1 MVKVYN
7 DYETKKIANPLNNE
21 TVVLGGV
28 VWSSETVYSLRLG
41 LQELEVEALTEDHYS
56 TSLMSLSPSS
66 CSYSSSAPASGSWGH
81 TENSCV
87 ENIYKYFIIF
97 QSVLDNAILMTK
109 STEPSWLPVSTEEL
123 CSAKTM
129 IVDQGM
135 SVKPLFT
142 ERTTFQVI
150 QLFLTP
156 VFIVISFAFTVPL
169 VLKRIVEEKQ
179 QGVKE
184 LMKTMGLPN
193 WLHWVGWF
201 FITILISIITIS
213 VMVIIVIAG
222 EILEK
227 VDPVILFIS
236 LFLYGFSIIC
246 FNFAISTF
254 FSNRK

>member
-1 MVKVYN
+1 
-7 DYETKKIANPLNNE
+7 
-21 TVVLGGV
+21 
-28 VWSSETVYSLRLG
+28 
-41 LQELEVEALTEDHYS
+41 
-56 TSLMSLSPSS
+56 
-66 CSYSSSAPASGSWGH
+66 
-81 TENSCV
+81 
-87 ENIYKYFIIF
+87 
-97 QSVLDNAILMTK
+97 
-109 STEPSWLPVSTEEL
+109 
-123 CSAKTM
+123 M

-184 LMKTMGLPN
+184 LMKMMGLPN

-227 VDPVILFIS
+227 VDSVILFIS

-254 FSNRK
+254 FSNRKLIIIVKFILMI